1 VQGSETLDTRLGG
14 ASIDV
19 AQDSDLG
26 ATARSE
32 RLPVPPSQWL
42 GAGGSMQTWLMAK
55 AEGSQQEALRL
66 DQLRIAQANLE
77 ISQTSIDPT
86 DPDEWKLL
94 AEYMSKAKSIR
105 AT

>member
-32 RLPVPPSQWL
+32 RLPAPPSQWL
-42 GAGGSMQTWLMAK
+42 GAGGSMQT
-55 AEGSQQEALRL
+55 
-66 DQLRIAQANLE
+66 
-77 ISQTSIDPT
+77 
-86 DPDEWKLL
+86 
-94 AEYMSKAKSIR
+94 
-105 AT
+105 

>member
-1 VQGSETLDTRLGG
+1 LDTRLGG

-32 RLPVPPSQWL
+32 RLLAPPSQWL

-55 AEGSQQEALRL
+55 AEGSHRIQQEALRL

-94 AEYMSKAKSIR
+94 AEYMSKTKSIW

>member
-32 RLPVPPSQWL
+32 RLLAPPSQ
-42 GAGGSMQTWLMAK
+42 
-55 AEGSQQEALRL
+55 
-66 DQLRIAQANLE
+66 
-77 ISQTSIDPT
+77 
-86 DPDEWKLL
+86 
-94 AEYMSKAKSIR
+94 
-105 AT
+105 